1 MRVVGIEVYKF
12 IVVGVLRD
20 IVDVN
25 AVAIVFPVELT
36 DEVTAAVE
44 NAVEI
49 AADKVDVVVVLVTFC
64 EVNIKVKDE
73 VLVGLDVVVINRV
86 VSKEI
91 AWWVF
96 DFDAVVK
103 LEIVESNWTED
114 PDTIATPVEGAVLPS
129 AALEL
134 KNILLVIEVI
144 AVVLDAVLVALPLS
158 IWFAKVVVA
167 MSLMELDSVTEV
179 EGI

>member
-1 MRVVGIEVYKF
+1 M
-12 IVVGVLRD
+12 
-20 IVDVN
+20 
-25 AVAIVFPVELT
+25 
-36 DEVTAAVE
+36 
-44 NAVEI
+44 
-49 AADKVDVVVVLVTFC
+49 
-64 EVNIKVKDE
+64 
-73 VLVGLDVVVINRV
+73 
-86 VSKEI
+86 
-91 AWWVF
+91 
-96 DFDAVVK
+96 
-103 LEIVESNWTED
+103 
-114 PDTIATPVEGAVLPS
+114 PS

>member
-12 IVVGVLRD
+12 IVVGVVRD

-49 AADKVDVVVVLVTFC
+49 AADKVDVVVVLITFC

-86 VSKEI
+86 VSKET
-91 AWWVF
+91 A
-96 DFDAVVK
+96 
-103 LEIVESNWTED
+103 
-114 PDTIATPVEGAVLPS
+114 
-129 AALEL
+129 
-134 KNILLVIEVI
+134 
-144 AVVLDAVLVALPLS
+144 
-158 IWFAKVVVA
+158 
-167 MSLMELDSVTEV
+167 
-179 EGI
+179 